1 MDWLYYLLEANL
13 YLIIF
18 YGFYRLL
25 LQNQT
30 FYNSNRYFLLAS
42 SIMAFV
48 LPILQIG
55 YLKPAPPQ
63 VLEQVIYT
71 ELPPVQP
78 SLGLSDYLYFAYVV
92 IAIGFAIKLL
102 LATGKIIGLW
112 LGAKKHRNKSFT
124 LVELQDEKE
133 AFSFFNLLFIHPQMA
148 EKQVV
153 LKHELVH
160 IKQKHSVDVLFF
172 ELLQIVCW
180 FNPIIYFIKRDVKLL
195 HEYIADELS
204 ASTNQ
209 QKHDYVMFLIENS
222 FGIVPQQLTN
232 HIFNQSI
239 LKRRINMLNK
249 KRTTNWARLKLLLAL
264 PLGSAMLCTSTM
276 AFTKDY
282 GYVDLFPEKNNATT
296 LPVQE
301 VIKVE
306 NVKKQ
311 DPKVEN
317 VKRGEVKVEN
327 IKKAKKDE
335 VRFPPPKV
343 RLDKHSRP
351 APPAIEPAPAK
362 KDQVR
367 FPPPIVKPDRAPGEP
382 KEVVKFP
389 PPRVRPAKKAKAD
402 QVKFPPPTVKEE
414 KKEGNNDQST
424 TKAYTEAL
432 ENVTI
437 SDKKPT
443 NGLTEVVIV
452 PASEKISYS
461 MAGKQA
467 KSNGKELRLVAK
479 DAYQASEKEY
489 ISISDKSAAPKPQ
502 SITVKPSTKESKKD
516 LKPVVLEL
524 LPTKKQ
530 P

>member
-1 MDWLYYLLEANL
+1 MDWLYYLLETNL

-42 SIMAFV
+42 SIVAFA

-55 YLKPAPPQ
+55 YLKPAPQ
-63 VLEQVIYT
+63 VFEQIVYT
-71 ELPPVQP
+71 DLPPAQP
-78 SLGLSDYLYFAYVV
+78 VLGLNDYLYFAYVI
-92 IAIGFAIKLL
+92 IALGFAIRLL
-102 LATGKIIGLW
+102 WAVGKIAGLW
-112 LGAKKHRNKSFT
+112 FGAKKHRNKNFT

-180 FNPIIYFIKRDVKLL
+180 FNPIIYFMKKDVKLL

-264 PLGSAMLCTSTM
+264 PLGGAMLCTSTM

-282 GYVDLFPEKNNATT
+282 GYVDLFPEKNKATT
-296 LPVQE
+296 LPIQE
-301 VIKVE
+301 VVKVE

-311 DPKVEN
+311 DPKGEN
-317 VKRGEVKVEN
+317 IKIQEVKVQN
-327 IKKAKKDE
+327 IKKAKKDQ
-335 VRFPPPKV
+335 VRFPPPIVKP
-343 RLDKHSRP
+343 DKNNRP
-351 APPAIEPAPAK
+351 APPAIEQPPAK
-362 KDQVR
+362 KDKVR

-402 QVKFPPPTVKEE
+402 QVRFPPPVVKEE
-414 KKEGNNDQST
+414 KKEGNNDN
-424 TKAYTEAL
+424 ATEAL
-432 ENVTI
+432 QSVTI
-437 SDKKPT
+437 SDKKAT
-443 NGLTEVVIV
+443 NGLEEVRIAPATEKVY
-452 PASEKISYS
+452 YS
-461 MAGKQA
+461 MAAKQGKA
-467 KSNGKELRLVAK
+467 NGKELRSK
-479 DAYQASEKEY
+479 DAYQTLDKEY
-489 ISISDKSAAPKPQ
+489 KSISDKGGEQKLQ
-502 SITVKPSTKESKKD
+502 SITVKSSTKESKKD
-516 LKPVVLEL
+516 PKPIVLEL
-524 LPTKKQ
+524 LPAKKQ